1 MTWGWPPA
9 IYGTADQTAAQTAL
23 DFLSLELTKKPCL
36 ARLAER
42 GPNGFRNM
50 LLILN
55 LPLIGIWVRLLRVP
69 YRLLFPI
76 IMTMMGIGIYSL
88 NNSGTDVL
96 LMSLFGFVG
105 YILVKLG
112 CSFPPLILA
121 MVLGPLLEENLRR
134 SLLLSDGDP
143 SVFFTRP
150 LSCAFMI
157 ATAAL
162 LLLFTLPALRKR

>member
-1 MTWGWPPA
+1 MLGAMMIHGIVPGPQVMTSRPDLFWGLIASMW
-9 IYGTADQTAAQTAL
+9 IG
-23 DFLSLELTKKPCL
+23 
-36 ARLAER
+36 
-42 GPNGFRNM
+42 NG
-50 LLILN
+50 LLLLLN
-55 LPLIGIWVRLLRVP
+55 LPLIGIWLRMLQVP

-96 LMSLFGFVG
+96 LMAFFGFSG
-105 YILVKLG
+105 YVLAKLG

-121 MVLGPLLEENLRR
+121 MVLGPLMEENLRR

-150 LSCAFMI
+150 ISGAFMVV
-157 ATAAL
+157 TLVL
-162 LLLFTLPALRKR
+162 LILFVSPVLLRKRSGVVAG